1 MTPQALYDLLEKLE
15 GKVKTLV
22 EFAMNPS
29 VPADKC
35 LEARIRVHQLNEAIA
50 LIKAST

>member
-1 MTPQALYDLLEKLE
+1 MTPQALYDLLEKLTATVD
-15 GKVKTLV
+15 KWTV
-22 EFAMNPS
+22 FAMNPS